1 MSSILRWLL
10 VLGIMF
16 AGISGFFEWWKP
28 WGGPVVDQTGDD
40 SLTRVDLE
48 WVSSTEPRE
57 ASLMPSRSHSSDSRR
72 FGTDPGG
79 IQPVGHSGNDLFEP
93 EGGGLQRPMDVNSG
107 HRQAFAYQVREGDTL
122 GEIAQRH
129 LGSVAQGIRVIRAR
143 NPQIKDDM
151 VITVGQQIIIPAVG
165 GDEPETP
172 ETLETVDS
180 PAVVR
185 VHVVTSGETLSSI
198 ARKYYN
204 HQNYTKIIEAN
215 RIVLPDPNQL
225 SIGME
230 LRIPR

>member
-1 MSSILRWLL
+1 
-10 VLGIMF
+10 
-16 AGISGFFEWWKP
+16 
-28 WGGPVVDQTGDD
+28 
-40 SLTRVDLE
+40 
-48 WVSSTEPRE
+48 
-57 ASLMPSRSHSSDSRR
+57 
-72 FGTDPGG
+72 
-79 IQPVGHSGNDLFEP
+79 
-93 EGGGLQRPMDVNSG
+93 
-107 HRQAFAYQVREGDTL
+107 
-122 GEIAQRH
+122 
-129 LGSVAQGIRVIRAR
+129 VIRAR